1 MDIILVIIA
10 LSWLVYASIQD
21 LKTREVPDWLSYS
34 LIIIALVAA
43 ILKSILLKN
52 PFILVSLF
60 SFFLFLALGS
70 LLYYTKQFGG
80 GDVKLLAGLGALI
93 PVYPELLLKYF
104 NPNLD
109 LPFFLILIINII
121 LFGALYSLVY
131 GIYLI
136 IKNKNKIKLKNYKIN
151 KIYFI
156 ISLALVILQFL
167 FNDILIKLFIIFL
180 ALISLI
186 TPYLLLFVKIIEK
199 NILIKKIPLAKL
211 TEGDWIVNNIYHK
224 GKLIY
229 NKNSPGITN
238 AQILLFKKL
247 KFKYVT
253 IKEGLPFIPSFLLAL
268 IASLIFGNIFV
279 LG

>member
-1 MDIILVIIA
+1 MIIA